1 MCRFANLIDTPEKS
15 KSFKTKYGIPPNISI
30 EHCEVGEQYMKRPM
44 GVMVISMIDF
54 IKGGMRI
61 PIDKVM
67 RDFLLFFR
75 ICPTQCSSN
84 LFKVVN
90 SVAWLN
96 KKMGI
101 NLTHHDINWVYN
113 CHDSSGSGYYLRTRN
128 SPIKLIF
135 CLPKTNKGLN
145 EDYLI
150 ISGN

>member
-15 KSFKTKYGIPPNISI
+15 KSFKTKYGIPPNVFI
-30 EHCEVGEQYMKRPM
+30 EHYEVGEQYMKRPM

-75 ICPTQCSSN
+75 ICPTQCSPS

-101 NLTHHDINWVYN
+101 NLTHHDIN
-113 CHDSSGSGYYLRTRN
+113 
-128 SPIKLIF
+128 
-135 CLPKTNKGLN
+135 
-145 EDYLI
+145 
-150 ISGN
+150 

>member
-1 MCRFANLIDTPEKS
+1 
-15 KSFKTKYGIPPNISI
+15 
-30 EHCEVGEQYMKRPM
+30 MKRPI
-44 GVMVISMIDF
+44 GVVVIPMIDF
-54 IKGGMRI
+54 IEGGMRI

-75 ICPTQCSSN
+75 ICPTQCSPN

-101 NLTHHDINWVYN
+101 NLTHHDINWEYN
-113 CHDSSGSGYYLRTRN
+113 CHDNSGFGYYLQTRN
-128 SPIKLIF
+128 SLVRLIF

-150 ISGN
+150 ILRN